1 MMRNNGPPPPP
12 PPPGHPAS
20 MPPGHGPPPG
30 AGGGPNMGGPP
41 NSMMSKLH
49 HCEIH
54 MKPKKHYNF
63 LQIWLNKFPSRA
75 KKIDVISRVTFPAIF
90 AMFNLS
96 YWCYYLLQEAQSEGS
111 V

>member
-12 PPPGHPAS
+12 PPPPGHPAGL
-20 MPPGHGPPPG
+20 PPGHGPPPG
-30 AGGGPNMGGPP
+30 GMGSH

-75 KKIDVISRVTFPAIF
+75 KKIDVISREEIETGI
-90 AMFNLS
+90 
-96 YWCYYLLQEAQSEGS
+96 LLKISKKLEFSEFRRLKLQLRLLFE
-111 V
+111 